1 VAALYPHALSQIVH
15 PAVTAP
21 SHSGRNLARVAKTTT
36 RLAWLLPLV
45 LFSEN
50 ALAWGLYTHVY
61 FAQLLIWAIPLADP
75 RFRRAVGRFPELLLT
90 GVCLPDLALFGRH
103 VGAPVL
109 GSTHQWSVARRLL
122 GGSDSDESRALAL
135 GYASHLLTDVI
146 AHNHFVP
153 AHEQLWLDRP
163 VVTHAASEWTMDAF
177 VAPHLFARPAELM
190 TRHRVVL
197 AEYTATQFH
206 CAPAAARRAL
216 DCLRRGDA
224 LLRGSGLPQALLRA
238 ARGFDGRLPQRFRWY
253 IAETAARLGQV
264 NRLIEGDAPVWHAE
278 VEKTGTTHGPARRL
292 APVMLKSPLPQD
304 FF

>member
-1 VAALYPHALSQIVH
+1 V
-15 PAVTAP
+15 
-21 SHSGRNLARVAKTTT
+21 GKTST

-61 FAQLLIWAIPLADP
+61 FAQLLIWAVPLADP
-75 RFRRAVGRFPELLLT
+75 RFRRAIGRFPELLLA

-103 VGAPVL
+103 VGAPAL
-109 GSTHQWSVARRLL
+109 GSTHQWSAARRLL
-122 GGSDSDESRALAL
+122 READSDESRALAL
-135 GYASHLLTDVI
+135 GYASHLLTDVV

-190 TRHRVVL
+190 ARHRALL
-197 AEYTATQFH
+197 AEYAATQFL

-216 DCLRRGDA
+216 DCLRHGDA
-224 LLRGSGLPQALLRA
+224 LLRGSGLPRALLRA
-238 ARGFDGRLPQRFRWY
+238 AGGLDGRLLRRFHWY
-253 IAETAARLGQV
+253 LAETTARLGQV
-264 NRLIEGDAPVWHAE
+264 NRLIAGDAPVWHAE
-278 VEKTGTTHGPARRL
+278 PGRTDTARAP
-292 APVMLKSPLPQD
+292 APVALKSPLPQD